1 MRKGRNDEI
10 ESRYYEIKSHNYEIK
25 GLNCER
31 GSQSYEKTVIIM
43 F

>member
-43 F
+43 R

>member
-31 GSQSYEKTVIIM
+31 GSQSYEKTVVIM

>member
-10 ESRYYEIKSHNYEIK
+10 ESWYYEIKSHNYEIK

-43 F
+43 R

>member
-1 MRKGRNDEI
+1 MRKGRNDGI

-31 GSQSYEKTVIIM
+31 GSQSYEKTVVIM